1 MVNNYA
7 AKKAAYESKPANE
20 RAVKTDGQDAEI
32 LLNGATFT
40 ADSNTFEI
48 NGLTITCKGLT
59 TGGEKITLTTENDV
73 SGIYDMIK
81 GFIKEYGEL
90 INEMDKLY
98 NADSAKG
105 YDPLTDDEKDSM
117 SESEV
122 EKWETKI
129 KDSLLR
135 RDSTLNTVSSAMK
148 EIMASGFSVNG
159 KTMYLSDFG
168 IETLGYFTA
177 ADNEKNAYHINGDAD
192 DDNVKSKTNTLQEM
206 ISTDPDSVVSFFT
219 QLGKSMNAK
228 LKSLRGRTEFSSINT
243 VYDDKKMKEEYDNYT
258 TKIKEAE
265 EKLQD
270 YEDKWYKKFSA
281 METALAKLQSNSS
294 AVTSL
299 LGGS

>member
-1 MVNNYA
+1 
-7 AKKAAYESKPANE
+7 
-20 RAVKTDGQDAEI
+20 
-32 LLNGATFT
+32 
-40 ADSNTFEI
+40 
-48 NGLTITCKGLT
+48 
-59 TGGEKITLTTENDV
+59 
-73 SGIYDMIK
+73 
-81 GFIKEYGEL
+81 
-90 INEMDKLY
+90 
-98 NADSAKG
+98 
-105 YDPLTDDEKDSM
+105 
-117 SESEV
+117 
-122 EKWETKI
+122 
-129 KDSLLR
+129 
-135 RDSTLNTVSSAMK
+135 
-148 EIMASGFSVNG
+148 
-159 KTMYLSDFG
+159 
-168 IETLGYFTA
+168 
-177 ADNEKNAYHINGDAD
+177 
-192 DDNVKSKTNTLQEM
+192 M